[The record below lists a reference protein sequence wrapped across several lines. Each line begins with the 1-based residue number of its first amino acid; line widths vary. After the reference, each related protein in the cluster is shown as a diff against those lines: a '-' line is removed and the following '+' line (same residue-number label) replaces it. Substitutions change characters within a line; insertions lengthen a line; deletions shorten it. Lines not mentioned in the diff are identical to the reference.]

1 MFITACME
9 ETDSTDAQQ
18 KLFVFLL
25 SSEKSIPLSSFLSF
39 FVPVSG
45 AGFPLMKKTRIHE
58 WVLFWVQAFNG
69 HRGGEKVGKLARI

>member
-1 MFITACME
+1 MGNSLFFCDCRVSSVYPMFITACME
-9 ETDSTDAQQ
+9 ETDSTDAQR

-45 AGFPLMKKTRIHE
+45 AGFPLMKK
-58 WVLFWVQAFNG
+58 N
-69 HRGGEKVGKLARI
+69 